1 MRTICLLCIQV
12 AVEAETEVVVIEINM
27 IMAYF
32 ERKGCVQRNLYL
44 NCASC
49 KKVLKRYRMV
59 RCQVLV
65 IGGDIGQSALGM

>member
-1 MRTICLLCIQV
+1 MV
-12 AVEAETEVVVIEINM
+12 AMYINM

-32 ERKGCVQRNLYL
+32 ERGLRTVKPLFKLYHH
-44 NCASC
+44 

-65 IGGDIGQSALGM
+65 IGGDIGQSASGV